1 MIFGSAGIIAVDLD
15 SNQLRL
21 IHGSV
26 SGPSLK
32 VYDFA
37 AQELFTANPEN
48 VAQQLEILLRPWRVG
63 ASSAA
68 LVLSGPEVVHR
79 VLEFPPIPL
88 KELGAVVGREIRHL
102 GEIGGKELV
111 FDWEVIEEAQAG
123 NLEQMRVLVALAPK
137 SQVDATL
144 ELLRRCRLKP
154 ALITTTPISL
164 LRSLKYIRGERAG
177 LEVAL
182 YLGRQQGYLLG
193 LRHGAWSFLRE
204 FSSRSSEAEGEGLL
218 EEAVREARRALL
230 YYGPENPQRDQAF
243 EHVREARRALRY
255 YGQRQRGE
263 QKITFVLGG
272 ENRLEAL
279 SVRLQRELG
288 VAAEIARPAGSLDLD
303 SLGKRASSFR
313 EAFPAFLSAIGLIAA
328 SAQRGINLAP
338 KVSRKAVARQLD
350 FDISFFQRPVWLL
363 ALFLLLVGVQGTLA
377 WSESKYRR
385 LLEERIS
392 LYAQWIPVAQAAEDS
407 RALHENE
414 KLLHGALGENRLADT
429 SWVVLFKTF
438 SRLVPPD
445 LVLHALSV
453 RRDQGKWQVALK
465 GEVISVDLYS
475 AQVAFHRFYQ
485 SLKSSRGLEGIELLP
500 LHVSTVTETAPASAK
515 VVAANAKAAES
526 EKVEAPTTEI
536 KKTKLQFELRANLS
550 GK

>member
-218 EEAVREARRALL
+218 EEAVREARRAL
-230 YYGPENPQRDQAF
+230 
-243 EHVREARRALRY
+243 RY

-414 KLLHGALGENRLADT
+414 KLLHGALGENPLADT

>member
-1 MIFGSAGIIAVDLD
+1 MIFGSAGVIAVDLG

-37 AQELFTANPEN
+37 AQELFTSNPEN
-48 VAQQLEILLRPWRVG
+48 VAQQLETLLRRWDAR

-79 VLEFPPIPL
+79 VLEFPPMPL
-88 KELGAVVGREIRHL
+88 KELGAVVGREIRIL
-102 GEIGGKELV
+102 GEIGGKEVV

-123 NLEQMRVLVALAPK
+123 NLEQMRALVAIAPK
-137 SQVDATL
+137 PQVDAAL

-164 LRSLKYIRGERAG
+164 LRSLKYIRGERMG

-218 EEAVREARRALL
+218 EEAVREASRALL
-230 YYGPENPQRDQAF
+230 YYGQR
-243 EHVREARRALRY
+243 HRE
-255 YGQRQRGE
+255 E
-263 QKITFVLGG
+263 QKITFLLGG

-279 SVRLQRELG
+279 SVRLQKEVG
-288 VAAEIARPAGSLDLD
+288 VEAEVARPAQSLDLN
-303 SLGKRASSFR
+303 SLGKRAASFR
-313 EAFPAFLSAIGLIAA
+313 EAFPAFLAALGLVAA
-328 SAQRGINLAP
+328 SAQTGINLAP
-338 KVSRKAVARQLD
+338 KASRKAVAWQLA
-350 FDISFFQRPVWLL
+350 FDVSFFQRPVWLL

-377 WSESKYRR
+377 WSESKYRK
-385 LLEERIS
+385 LLEDRVG
-392 LYAQWIPVAQAAEDS
+392 LYAQWMPAAQRAEEN
-407 RALHENE
+407 RGLYENE
-414 KLLHGALGENRLADT
+414 KLLAGVLGESRAADVSWVTLFKWLSRLA
-429 SWVVLFKTF
+429 
-438 SRLVPPD
+438 PPG
-445 LVLHALSV
+445 LVLQSV
-453 RRDQGKWQVALK
+453 SLKADQGKWQAQLH
-465 GEVISVDLYS
+465 GEVVAPDLYS
-475 AQVAFHRFYQ
+475 AQAAFNRFYRA
-485 SLKSSRGLEGIELLP
+485 LKDSPRVEKVDVLP
-500 LHVSTVTETAPASAK
+500 LRVSTVTELAPLA
-515 VVAANAKAAES
+515 VDVARTRADGGEAQKGEAARR
-526 EKVEAPTTEI
+526 EI
-536 KKTKLQFELRANLS
+536 KKTKVEFELRASWS